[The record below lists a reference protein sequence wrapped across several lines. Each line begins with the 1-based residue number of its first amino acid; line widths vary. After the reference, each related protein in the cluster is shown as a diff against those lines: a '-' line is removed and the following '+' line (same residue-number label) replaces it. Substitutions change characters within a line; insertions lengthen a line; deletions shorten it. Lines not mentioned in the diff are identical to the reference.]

1 MGDKLTHFMTAV
13 KVGPK
18 GQIVIPKEIR
28 DMFGIEPGDSLVVMA
43 DHQRGIAVHKQ
54 SVMEG
59 IAKAIFNGQG
69 GSIYPRESAQDL
81 NCLAEAIENTVKHGE
96 DKK

>member
-1 MGDKLTHFMTAV
+1 MADKLTHFMTAV

-28 DMFGIEPGDSLVVMA
+28 DMFGIEPGDSLMMMA

-59 IAKAIFNGQG
+59 IAKAIFDGQG
-69 GSIYPRESAQDL
+69 GNIYPKENEQDL
-81 NCLAEAIENTVKHGE
+81 NHLAKAIEHTVKHGE
-96 DKK
+96 DKI